1 MLALHTLPTTA
12 SVTIHGGLL
21 AADEW
26 SAPAAV
32 HASIVL
38 ATTPAA
44 TAQHLRIDISGAG
57 SAGAAIGWLWAGM
70 AWRPTVG
77 PSRITRQRQYG
88 LARGQGINPGAL
100 YRGAGTGGSW
110 SWSEDDGGMLLA
122 DNAQQLIELIDHSA
136 AQGLEPLALIPDLR
150 ASYDASIALIDAD
163 SIQMTEMHNWQS
175 GHSRAVSVELP
186 LRAVLA

>member
-1 MLALHTLPTTA
+1 
-12 SVTIHGGLL
+12 
-21 AADEW
+21 
-26 SAPAAV
+26 
-32 HASIVL
+32 
-38 ATTPAA
+38 
-44 TAQHLRIDISGAG
+44 
-57 SAGAAIGWLWAGM
+57 
-70 AWRPTVG
+70 
-77 PSRITRQRQYG
+77 
-88 LARGQGINPGAL
+88 
-100 YRGAGTGGSW
+100 
-110 SWSEDDGGMLLA
+110 MLLA